1 MARVTLLTLEVV
13 TPLGGFLRE
22 SGIDEVVMRR
32 RERRFHPGS
41 EVAVFPAHGP
51 MLVRMADSELR
62 YRRGGRVHRLLVR
75 GGIAE
80 VRDDVVSVMSPT
92 AERLA

>member
-1 MARVTLLTLEVV
+1 MTRMTLLTLEVV

-22 SGIDEVVMRR
+22 GGIDEIVMRR
-32 RERRFHPGS
+32 REGRFTPGS

-62 YRRGGRVHRLLVR
+62 YRKGGRLHRLRVR
-75 GGIAE
+75 GGVAE
-80 VRDDVVSVMSPT
+80 VRDDVVTVMSPT